1 MQHSK
6 NNMNESRKFASK
18 NINENKEKPAKNFT
32 KNNRNE
38 MIINETINNSQRMKP
53 VRDSQKERKKS
64 INDDELIEDP
74 SLDDV
79 SMVESK
85 DYNTVRQE
93 RKYQKD
99 HNFNQKIKSAI
110 LICII
115 LIRRSN
121 KNSTKNKKAH
131 VFMKWMRFNLGRER
145 ELMNEEF
152 NDFNIILSEILCN
165 YNQKNM
171 NLRLMKSSLDSQ
183 INLLTQMITCLKVNI
198 FQKNIK
204 KIK

>member
-1 MQHSK
+1 
-6 NNMNESRKFASK
+6 MNESKRFASK
-18 NINENKEKPAKNFT
+18 NTNENKEKLSKNPN
-32 KNNRNE
+32 KNNKNE
-38 MIINETINNSQRMKP
+38 IIINESINNSQRMKP

-64 INDDELIEDP
+64 INDDEFIEDP
-74 SLDDV
+74 SLDVV

-85 DYNTVRQE
+85 DLNIVKHD

-121 KNSTKNKKAH
+121 KNSTKNKKSQ
-131 VFMKWMRFNLGRER
+131 VFMKWMRWNLGKER
-145 ELMNEEF
+145 EIMNEEL

-171 NLRLMKSSLDSQ
+171 SLKLMKSSLDSQ
-183 INLLTQMITCLKVNI
+183 ISLLTQMITCLKVNI

-204 KIK
+204 KLK